1 MHGFQV
7 AAQLRPASL
16 GNVRF
21 RPPRGKGAM
30 RVRQRERGP
39 GRQRFLRRGVRGLAL
54 LLVLAAAFACLGTA
68 AGAGSSA
75 RGQGGSI
82 VGVADDAPKYADD
95 GGAAIYAQL
104 RELGM
109 REVRV
114 VVDFDPSQPKR
125 IQEKAFLDRSVSK
138 AVAAG
143 IDVVF
148 SVYPHVP
155 RAFAADT
162 DARVAAFGA
171 YLALLARTYPEVK
184 KFIVL
189 NEPNEGFFFAP
200 QFGGRRNVSAGI
212 AFKALAAGY
221 DRLKAVNRMI
231 TVVGLGLSPDGNGI
245 TSTPPV
251 RFIKAL
257 GDAYRASGRSRPIMD
272 ELAFHIH
279 PRDSRT
285 FDEKTHFKWPNAGPA
300 DLNRI
305 KQAIWD
311 AFHGTAQPVFS
322 EAGGARVSSP
332 AQPQPL
338 RFKLAEVAVQVR
350 IAESLASAVHELGG
364 RPRRRRGEAGEGVR
378 LAAAL
383 LRVRPGR
390 RRGPVLPADRSAGPP
405 ALPER
410 SPPHRRLGAA
420 LVRLG
425 ARRDR
430 GAGGLSASAELAA
443 HRARGQ
449 GARDVRQEDGV
460 PGPAEGSRPER
471 DDGRGRDREGRP
483 VPGGGPER
491 SHHQEG
497 LRRCARQGTRRRRA
511 RAEGRGTRQSS
522 IPAAAR
528 GSRQPDARLLQVRR
542 TSARDHEPGALQPV
556 RRPSDHGRERLL
568 GVVPEHVGSSGPPW
582 RLKGYQALRPKEDPE
597 ATQLVL
603 ETLFDVRAA
612 VYGDPRCDPRRER
625 R

>member
-1 MHGFQV
+1 
-7 AAQLRPASL
+7 
-16 GNVRF
+16 
-21 RPPRGKGAM
+21 
-30 RVRQRERGP
+30 
-39 GRQRFLRRGVRGLAL
+39 VRGLAL

-350 IAESLASAVHELGG
+350 IAESLASQYTSSEDVPVADEARQAKAYASLLRYFACDPAVAEVLFFLLIDQQDLRRFQSGLLRIDGSERPSFASVRDAIAGLGDC
-364 RPRRRRGEAGEGVR
+364 RPRRSWRHTERVVRARVTFGKKTAFPALQKVLGLSVTTGEDATAKAGLFRVADRNGPITR
-378 LAAAL
+378 KGFAAAL
-383 LRVRPGR
+383 DRAPGAG
-390 RRGPVLPADRSAGPP
+390 GPVLKDVARVRARFLPRLEVRGSLTPGSYRFAVRVRATMNPARSSLFVGPVITV
-405 ALPER
+405 
-410 SPPHRRLGAA
+410 G
-420 LVRLG
+420 
-425 ARRDR
+425 
-430 GAGGLSASAELAA
+430 SAS
-443 HRARGQ
+443 
-449 GARDVRQEDGV
+449 
-460 PGPAEGSRPER
+460 
-471 DDGRGRDREGRP
+471 
-483 VPGGGPER
+483 
-491 SHHQEG
+491 
-497 LRRCARQGTRRRRA
+497 
-511 RAEGRGTRQSS
+511 
-522 IPAAAR
+522 
-528 GSRQPDARLLQVRR
+528 
-542 TSARDHEPGALQPV
+542 
-556 RRPSDHGRERLL
+556 
-568 GVVPEHVGSSGPPW
+568 
-582 RLKGYQALRPKEDPE
+582 
-597 ATQLVL
+597 
-603 ETLFDVRAA
+603 
-612 VYGDPRCDPRRER
+612 
-625 R
+625 